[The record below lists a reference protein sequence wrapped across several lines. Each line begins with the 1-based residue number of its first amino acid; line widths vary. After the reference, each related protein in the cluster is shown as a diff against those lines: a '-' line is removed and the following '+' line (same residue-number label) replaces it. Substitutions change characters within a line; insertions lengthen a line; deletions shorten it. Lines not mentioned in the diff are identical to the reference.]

1 MIIAK
6 PVVKDKFWIL
16 KQDDAKVGNIEA
28 SSDGYTVRIN
38 NSVTRVKSIG
48 SIRHD
53 PDFAFEAPPLLKKP
67 TAEHAVHGYQT
78 GSRCY
83 NGMWDV
89 KRRLPLFTKNR
100 KSKSWYA
107 AGWYVIR
114 QRREWEVVQNPKL
127 IALQRYPY
135 QGPYHTKEQANE
147 HKS

>member
-1 MIIAK
+1 MIVAK

-28 SSDGYTVRIN
+28 GSDGYTIRLKDT
-38 NSVTRVKSIG
+38 VTRVKNIST
-48 SIRHD
+48 IRHD
-53 PDFAFEAPPLLKKP
+53 PDFAFEMPPVAKKHP
-67 TAEHAVHGYQT
+67 EMHSVHGYVT
-78 GSRCY
+78 GCRFY

-89 KRRLPLFTKNR
+89 QKKIPLFTKSR

-114 QRREWEVVQNPKL
+114 QRREWEIVQNPKL
-127 IALQRYPY
+127 ITLQRYPY
-135 QGPYHTKEQANE
+135 QGPYHTKEEANE